1 MVFGWG
7 KKKTEQETIEPQKE
21 KQIKLS
27 EIKGILDDVVLVRT
41 KTIVAEV
48 KSFKKKI
55 ESNIGEVLKI
65 TNKLKQDDLKAD
77 ELDKRLQVIVV
88 RGKEE
93 VISTIQNECK
103 VKFSDT
109 VSLDGVLEFNEKT
122 AQILKKI
129 GDVLGKNS
137 KIIHLFAKKYA
148 SKLKDILAAMTS
160 IQSEIQELVNNYQ
173 KLQNN
178 ISEVLSNISLN
189 NELQETLAE
198 KHTRISEL
206 KKNAAKY
213 DIKIKELR
221 NEIDK
226 TKTSKEYLDLLK
238 TEKIIDNLESEK
250 NQLKN
255 EINTQF
261 TKISRPLSRY
271 EYVSSF
277 DKPQKQLLEKLV
289 TEPFEVLNL
298 VNKENIVNILLAA
311 KKSVQGGSVSV
322 KDSEKTIANIDETI
336 SLLDS
341 YISKILEFSNK
352 KEETEKKLGNFNN
365 KKLETLEKDASK
377 NLSDKQDA
385 ESKIQNLEKE
395 ILEINQKIPEVI
407 FDIEKKLQTISGTRY
422 KILTN

>member
-7 KKKTEQETIEPQKE
+7 KKKAEQETIGTQKE

-27 EIKGILDDVVLVRT
+27 EIKGVLDDVVTVRT
-41 KTIVAEV
+41 KTIIAEV
-48 KSFKKKI
+48 KPFKKKI
-55 ESNIGEVLKI
+55 ESNTDKILKI
-65 TNKLKQDDLKAD
+65 ANDLKQDDLKVD
-77 ELDKRLQVIVV
+77 ELDKRLQIIVV
-88 RGKEE
+88 RGKED

-103 VKFSDT
+103 VKFSDI
-109 VSLDGVLEFNEKT
+109 VSLDDVLEFNEKA

-137 KIIHLFAKKYA
+137 KIIHIFAKKYA
-148 SKLKDILAAMTS
+148 AKLKDILAAITS
-160 IQSEIQELVNNYQ
+160 TQSEIQKLVNSHT
-173 KLQNN
+173 KLQND
-178 ISEVLSNISLN
+178 ISKVLSNISLI
-189 NELQETLAE
+189 NELQKTLAE

-206 KKNAAKY
+206 KKNVEKY
-213 DIKIKELR
+213 EIKIKTNKDEV
-221 NEIDK
+221 EKIK
-226 TKTSKEYLDLLK
+226 ASKEYLDFLK
-238 TEKIIDNLESEK
+238 TKKIIDNLENEK
-250 NQLKN
+250 NQIKDH
-255 EINTQF
+255 INTQF

-289 TEPFEVLNL
+289 TEPFAALNPT
-298 VNKENIVNILLAA
+298 NKENIVQILLAA

-336 SLLDS
+336 LLLDN
-341 YISKILEFSNK
+341 YISKILEFSHK

-365 KKLETLEKDASK
+365 EKLETLEKDTTK

-395 ILEINQKIPEVI
+395 LAEINQKIPEIV
-407 FDIEKKLQTISGTRY
+407 FDIESKLQIISGTKY
-422 KILTN
+422 KVLTN

>member
-277 DKPQKQLLEKLV
+277 DKPQKQLLEQLV
-289 TEPFEVLNL
+289 TEPFEVLNP